1 MFRKIALTWLLMGI
15 CGEVFAA
22 EERAAPEPA
31 GGSST
36 GMVSDG
42 ARELIAV
49 ANPYAARAGARILAD
64 GGSAIDAVIA
74 AQLVLNLV
82 EPQSSGIGGGGFLLH
97 FNALTQSLI
106 SYDGRETA
114 PEAATPG
121 MFLRADGTAPGYI
134 EALEGGRGVGVPGLL
149 RMLEMAHEA
158 SGKLPWSH
166 LFKPAIELA
175 DKGFRV
181 SPRLNALVS
190 KVPTLVRSGSAA
202 SYFFDAGGLA
212 RKVGTQLINKELAN
226 TFRIIAQFGSK
237 GFYEGPIAKDIVMMV
252 QNDPINPGNIN
263 LDDFT
268 KYEAKRRLPVCL
280 KHNGFDVCGAGPP
293 SSGGLAVLQILGLV
307 ERSKIKDLE
316 PWSPEAIHLFMEASR
331 IAFADRNRYV
341 ADPDFVDVP
350 VSGLLDETYLNGRAK
365 LIDRRRVAEKV
376 FPGSPPGLKS
386 SLDGDD
392 NSSEKVSTTHLSV
405 VDRWG
410 NVASMTSSI
419 EFAFGSAIMVR
430 GFLLNNQLTDFSF
443 NPIRDGKTVANG
455 VWPGKRPRSSMAPMI
470 VFDSEGEPF
479 LAIGSPGGSR
489 IICYVAKVLIDVL
502 VWETNLAAAISR
514 GNLCN
519 RGMVSEI
526 ESGSAFLEIESVL
539 KEMGHN
545 VKVVE
550 MNSGLHG
557 IIRVEGNWV
566 GAADPRREGYVSG
579 R

>member
-1 MFRKIALTWLLMGI
+1 VFRKLSAIWVLVGM
-15 CGEVFAA
+15 CGAGLAA
-22 EERAAPEPA
+22 EERLAPEPT
-31 GGSST
+31 GGSSM
-36 GMVSDG
+36 GVVSS
-42 ARELIAV
+42 AKRELVVA

-64 GGSAIDAVIA
+64 GGSAIDAAIA

-82 EPQSSGIGGGGFLLH
+82 EPQSSGIGGGAFLLY
-97 FNALTQSLI
+97 FDAAAKSLV

-114 PEAATPG
+114 PAGATPG
-121 MFLRADGTAPGYI
+121 MFLRADGTVPGYI

-149 RMLEMAHEA
+149 RMLEMAHEV

-166 LFKPAIELA
+166 LFEPAVELA
-175 DKGFRV
+175 DGGFTV
-181 SPRLNALVS
+181 SARLNALVS
-190 KVPTLVRSGSAA
+190 KVPTLARSGSAA
-202 SYFFDAGGLA
+202 DYFFDDGGLA
-212 RKVGTQLINKELAN
+212 KTVGAQLINKKFAETL
-226 TFRIIAQFGSK
+226 RIISGSGSK
-237 GFYEGPIAKDIVMMV
+237 GFYEGPIANDIVAMV
-252 QNDPINPGNIN
+252 QNDPINPGKIN
-263 LDDFT
+263 LDDFAR
-268 KYEAKRRLPVCL
+268 YEAKRRLPVCL
-280 KHNGFDVCGAGPP
+280 GYNGFDVCGVGPP

-307 ERSKIKDLE
+307 ERLQIKDLE
-316 PWSPEAIHLFMEASR
+316 RWSPEAVHLFMEASR

-365 LIDRRRVAEKV
+365 LIDRTRVAAEV
-376 FPGSPPGLKS
+376 FPGSPPGLMS
-386 SLDGDD
+386 SFDGDD

-455 VWPGKRPRSSMAPMI
+455 VWPGKRPRSSMSPMI
-470 VFDSEGEPF
+470 VFDSEGDPL

-502 VWETNLAAAISR
+502 DWGTNIGAAISD

-519 RGMVSEI
+519 RGAVSEI
-526 ESGSAFLEIESVL
+526 ESGSAFLEMKAVL
-539 KEMGHN
+539 EEMGHN
-545 VKVVE
+545 VKVAD

-557 IIRVEGNWV
+557 IIRVEGKLL